1 MRLQL
6 ACDQLPV
13 SEEVDART
21 MPETVG
27 DSLNHTFGAIDEIDS
42 RKPERVGIARDRS
55 EGHQEQVGAMLALST
70 TPLERPMRSIC
81 GPA

>member
-21 MPETVG
+21 IPETVG
-27 DSLNHTFGAIDEIDS
+27 DSLNHTFGATDEIDS
-42 RKPERVGIARDRS
+42 RKVTHFSSR
-55 EGHQEQVGAMLALST
+55 
-70 TPLERPMRSIC
+70 
-81 GPA
+81 